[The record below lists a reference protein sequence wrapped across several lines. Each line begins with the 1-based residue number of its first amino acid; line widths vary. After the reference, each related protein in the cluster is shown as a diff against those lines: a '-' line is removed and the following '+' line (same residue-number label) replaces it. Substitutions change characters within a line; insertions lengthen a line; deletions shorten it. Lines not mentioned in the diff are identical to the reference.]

1 MNEKKEM
8 EIIVSADTTKAKT
21 SLQRLADLFDNKF
34 KDEKSTKL
42 DIDTSEARARL
53 VQVNNDIKWLKS
65 EIKDIQPGTPKFGLW
80 AKELER
86 AETEASK
93 LRDVLKETNVETK
106 KVEVDMSKGLE
117 KASKKSRK
125 FVLSLFSIRSAWA
138 LISRASRTYL
148 NENEDTANKVSGLWS
163 YFGNVFG
170 AIIERVVNWLQY
182 GIAYINV
189 FLKALTGI
197 DFLAKS
203 IQKTTAKTNKELKKT
218 VSSMDE
224 IVNLDLDSGSSGV
237 NPTGTLQ
244 DIQDLELNP
253 KIVKAMETLGNSLKT
268 VWEWAKKAWNFLKDH
283 FGTSGA
289 MEIVGGLALMLG
301 AYKLGGGGVLGLVF
315 AFSTLATIQLTSL
328 IKQVKELNEAQNEQQ
343 KAEEKAVA
351 AKVALYN
358 YYRQQYENAKT
369 EEERSDYL
377 EKMKKAYDDMA
388 NTIQTTNVDL
398 SKTVELAEG
407 WNGYYDKTKSLA
419 EQIDDATKSAKET
432 FDSIDSE
439 KEIKFKLDA
448 DTTLAE
454 SKTGNWF
461 NRLWGQLKFG
471 VSSLWDSI
479 KFAFSGEYATG
490 GFPEEGQMFIANE
503 AGPELVGNIGGST
516 AVVNNA
522 QIVESVSQGVAN
534 AVAGVLGNQKTTD
547 KTATYLYINGSEFAK
562 AVYGDM
568 QTESQRRNNNAS
580 IRRV

>member
-1 MNEKKEM
+1 MARQIDM
-8 EIIVSADTTKAKT
+8 EIVVSADTTKAKT

-34 KDEKSTKL
+34 KDGKSTKL

-106 KVEVDMSKGLE
+106 KVEVDMSNGLE

-148 NENEDTANKVSGLWS
+148 SENEDTANKVSGLWS

-224 IVNLDLDSGSSGV
+224 IVNLDIDEG
-237 NPTGTLQ
+237 TGADVGTGLQ
-244 DIQDLELNP
+244 GINDLELNP
-253 KIVKAMETLGNSLKT
+253 KIVKAMETLGNTLKT
-268 VWEWAKKAWNFLKDH
+268 VWEWAKKAWDFLEEH

-328 IKQVKELNEAQNEQQ
+328 IEQVKKLNEAQDEQL
-343 KAEEKAVA
+343 KAEEKAVG

-358 YYRQQYENAKT
+358 YYRQQYENAET
-369 EEERSDYL
+369 EEERSYYL

-388 NTIQTTNVDL
+388 NTIETSNADL
-398 SKTVELAEG
+398 SKTVELAEC

-419 EQIDDATKSAKET
+419 EQIDDATKSAKKT

-439 KEIKFKLDA
+439 KKIKFKLDA

-461 NRLWGQLKFG
+461 NRLWSQLKFS

-479 KFAFSGEYATG
+479 KFAFSGKYATG
-490 GFPEEGQMFIANE
+490 GFPETGQMFIANE
-503 AGPELVGNIGGST
+503 KGPELVGNIGSST
-516 AVVNNA
+516 AVVNNQ
-522 QIVESVSQGVAN
+522 QIVDSVSIGVAN
-534 AVAGVLGNQKTTD
+534 AVAGVLGSQKSTSQN
-547 KTATYLYINGSEFAK
+547 ASYIYINGSEFAK
-562 AVYGDM
+562 AIYPDM
-568 QTESQRRNNNAS
+568 QAESQRRNTNTS
-580 IRRV
+580 IRRA

>member
-1 MNEKKEM
+1 MTEKKEM
-8 EIIVSADTTKAKT
+8 QIVVTADDSKAKSKLE
-21 SLQRLADLFDNKF
+21 SLSNYLKNDFRKTETQQVQLD
-34 KDEKSTKL
+34 TK
-42 DIDTSEARARL
+42 EARARL

-138 LISRASRTYL
+138 LISRASGTYL
-148 NENEDTANKVSGLWS
+148 SENEDTANKVSGLWS

-224 IVNLDLDSGSSGV
+224 IVNLDIDEG
-237 NPTGTLQ
+237 TGADVGTGLQ
-244 DIQDLELNP
+244 GINDLELNP
-253 KIVKAMETLGNSLKT
+253 KIVKAMETLGNALKT
-268 VWEWAKKAWNFLKDH
+268 VWEWAKKAWDFLEEH

-328 IKQVKELNEAQNEQQ
+328 IKQVKELNEAQDEQL
-343 KAEEKAVA
+343 KAEEKAVG

-388 NTIQTTNVDL
+388 NTIETTNADL

-419 EQIDDATKSAKET
+419 EQIDDATKSAKKT

-439 KEIKFKLDA
+439 KKIKFKLDA

-461 NRLWGQLKFG
+461 NRLWSQLKFS

-479 KFAFSGEYATG
+479 KFTFSGKYATG
-490 GFPEEGQMFIANE
+490 GFPETGQMFIANE
-503 AGPELVGNIGGST
+503 KGPELVGNIGSST
-516 AVVNNA
+516 AVVNNT
-522 QIVESVSQGVAN
+522 QIVDAVSLGVAN
-534 AVAGVLGNQKTTD
+534 AVAGVLGSQKSSSNN
-547 KTATYLYINGSEFAK
+547 ATYLYLNGKEFAK
-562 AVYGDM
+562 AVYNDM
-568 QTESQRRNNNAS
+568 ETESQRRNKNTS
-580 IRRV
+580 IRRS

>member
-1 MNEKKEM
+1 MKEKKEM
-8 EIIVSADTTKAKT
+8 QIVITADDSKAKT

-34 KDEKSTKL
+34 KDGKSTKL

-106 KVEVDMSKGLE
+106 KVEVDMSKDLE

-148 NENEDTANKVSGLWS
+148 SENEDTSNKVSGLWS

-224 IVNLDLDSGSSGV
+224 IVNLDIDEG
-237 NPTGTLQ
+237 TGADVGTGLQ
-244 DIQDLELNP
+244 GINDLELNP
-253 KIVKAMETLGNSLKT
+253 KIVKAMETLGNALKT
-268 VWEWAKKAWNFLKDH
+268 VWEWAKKAWGFLEEH

-328 IKQVKELNEAQNEQQ
+328 IKQVKELNEAQDEQL
-343 KAEEKAVA
+343 KAEEKAVG

-388 NTIQTTNVDL
+388 NTIETTNADL

-419 EQIDDATKSAKET
+419 EQIDDATKSAKKT

-439 KEIKFKLDA
+439 KKIKFKLDA

-461 NRLWGQLKFG
+461 NRLWSQLKFS

-479 KFAFSGEYATG
+479 KFAFSGKYATG
-490 GFPEEGQMFIANE
+490 GFPETGQMFIANE
-503 AGPELVGNIGGST
+503 KGPELVGNIGSST
-516 AVVNNA
+516 AVVNNQ
-522 QIVESVSQGVAN
+522 QIVDSVSIGVAN
-534 AVAGVLGNQKTTD
+534 AVAGVLGSQKSSSNN
-547 KTATYLYINGSEFAK
+547 ATYLYLNGKEFAK
-562 AVYGDM
+562 AVYNDM
-568 QTESQRRNNNAS
+568 ETESQRRNKNTS
-580 IRRV
+580 IRRS

>member
-8 EIIVSADTTKAKT
+8 EIVVSADTTKAKT

-34 KDEKSTKL
+34 KDGKSTKL

-80 AKELER
+80 AEELER

-125 FVLSLFSIRSAWA
+125 FVLSLFSIRGAWA
-138 LISRASRTYL
+138 LISRASGTYL
-148 NENEDTANKVSGLWS
+148 SENEDTANKVSGLWS

-224 IVNLDLDSGSSGV
+224 IVNLDIDQG
-237 NPTGTLQ
+237 TGADVGAGLQ
-244 DIQDLELNP
+244 GINDLELNP
-253 KIVKAMETLGNSLKT
+253 KIVKAMETLGNALKT
-268 VWEWAKKAWNFLKDH
+268 VWEWAKKAWNFLEDH

-328 IKQVKELNEAQNEQQ
+328 IKQIKELNEAQDEQLR
-343 KAEEKAVA
+343 AEEKAVG

-388 NTIQTTNVDL
+388 NTIKTTNADL

-419 EQIDDATKSAKET
+419 EQIDDATKSAKKT

-448 DTTLAE
+448 DTELAE

-461 NRLWGQLKFG
+461 NRLWAQLEFS

-479 KFAFSGEYATG
+479 KFAFSGKYATG
-490 GFPEEGQMFIANE
+490 GFPETGQMFIANE
-503 AGPELVGNIGGST
+503 AGPELVGNIGNST
-516 AVVNNA
+516 AVVNNT
-522 QIVESVSQGVAN
+522 QIVDAVSLGVAN
-534 AVAGVLGNQKTTD
+534 AVASVLGSQNNSNSN
-547 KTATYLYINGSEFAK
+547 ATYLYINGNEFAK
-562 AVYGDM
+562 AIYSDM
-568 QTESQRRNNNAS
+568 ETESQRRNKNTS